1 MRFFT
6 RGYFIVLRSGSSCV
20 DFICFMQTL
29 LRNILWRYWNISRL
43 GRPQNT
49 WVMLDDL
56 MSRVNS
62 SVGSVGLNTLH
73 SALSNELLK

>member
-1 MRFFT
+1 
-6 RGYFIVLRSGSSCV
+6 
-20 DFICFMQTL
+20 MQTL
-29 LRNILWRYWNISRL
+29 LRNILWRYWNTSRL